1 LDSLEDRIQKFGSPV
16 VMLRNSPAGKYQFP
30 VAPEFTNWI
39 EEQRAWREGVAFM
52 DQSYHMTSIH
62 VRGADAL
69 PLLSHVGVNSFA
81 NFGRNKAKQLVCC
94 NYDGY
99 LISDAMLL
107 GLEDDEFNIIGR
119 PVLPNWIEFQAKT
132 GGFNPTIERDER
144 SLDNPNSTRK
154 VYRYE
159 LQGPNAMA
167 ILRKV
172 NQGGPLS
179 TKFFSMG
186 EITIAG
192 CRARTLAHGMGG
204 AEGLELWGPMA
215 EAGKVRAALEEAGRD
230 YGMRE
235 VGSKAYSTSSVE
247 SGWVPSP
254 LPAIY
259 SGEKMLPYRQWLPAR
274 SFEGMSS
281 LGGSFVCEDIARYYF
296 TPWDLDYGRH
306 IKFDH
311 EFIGREALEKMASKA
326 HRRKVTLSWDKSGVL
341 EVFGGMMEAG
351 DMPKFMDIPAAYYA
365 GFPFDRVLSADRDV
379 GVSISP
385 AYSANER
392 ALLSLA
398 IVDEQFAVPGTHLNV
413 VWGEPDGGMQR
424 IGVKPNVERHRQIV
438 VGATVHPW
446 PINEATRS
454 NYRSRK

>member
-1 LDSLEDRIQKFGSPV
+1 MDSLENRIQKFGNPV
-16 VMLRNSPAGKYQFP
+16 AMLRNSPAGKYQFP

-39 EEQRAWREGVAFM
+39 EEQRAWRESVAFM

-69 PLLSHVGVNSFA
+69 RLLSHVGVNSFA

-107 GLEDDEFNIIGR
+107 GLEDDEFNVIGR
-119 PVLPNWIEFQAKT
+119 PVLPNWIEFQAKV
-132 GGFNPTIERDER
+132 GGFNVTIERDER
-144 SLDNPNSTRK
+144 SLDNPSSTRK

-159 LQGPNAMA
+159 LQGPCAMKV
-167 ILRKV
+167 LEKV
-172 NQGGPLS
+172 NQSGELS

-204 AEGLELWGPMA
+204 AEGLELWGPMQ
-215 EAGKVRAALEEAGRD
+215 EAAKVRAALEEAGRE

-247 SGWVPSP
+247 SGWIPSP

-259 SGEKMLPYRQWLPAR
+259 TGEKMLPYRRWPPAR

-281 LGGSFVCEDIARYYF
+281 LGGSLLYENIEQYYF

-311 EFIGREALEKMASKA
+311 EFIGREALEKMANKA
-326 HRRKVTLSWDKSGVL
+326 HRKKVTLKWDKSGVL
-341 EVFGGMMEAG
+341 EVFAGMMEAG
-351 DMPKFMDIPAAYYA
+351 DMPKFMDMPAAYYA
-365 GFPFDRVLSADRDV
+365 GFPFDRVLLGDRDI

-392 ALLSLA
+392 AWLSLA
-398 IVDEQFAVPGTHLNV
+398 IVNAEFAVPGTHV
-413 VWGEPDGGMQR
+413 SVIWGEPGGSKR
-424 IGVKPNVERHRQIV
+424 TAGVKPNVERHRQIT

-446 PINEATRS
+446 PINEATRL
-454 NYRSRK
+454 NYRSRN

>member
-1 LDSLEDRIQKFGSPV
+1 MKNLEERIQKFGNAVS
-16 VMLRNSPAGKYQFP
+16 MLRNSPAGKYQFP
-30 VAPEFTNWI
+30 VAPEFTSWI

-52 DQSYHMTSIH
+52 DQSYHMTSIY
-62 VRGADAL
+62 VRGPEAL
-69 PLLSHVGVNSFA
+69 RLLSHIGVNSFA
-81 NFGRNKAKQLVCC
+81 SFGRNKAKQLVCC

-107 GLEDDEFNIIGR
+107 GLEDDEFNVVGR
-119 PVLPNWIEFQAKT
+119 PVLPNWIQFHAET
-132 GGFNPTIERDER
+132 GGYDVTLERDER
-144 SLDNPNSTRK
+144 SLDNPNSARK

-159 LQGPNAMA
+159 VQGPHAMK
-167 ILRKV
+167 LLERV
-172 NQGGPLS
+172 NQGGPLT

-186 EITIAG
+186 EIKIAG
-192 CRARTLAHGMGG
+192 CKARTLAHGMGG
-204 AEGLELWGPMA
+204 AEGLELWGPMEDA
-215 EAGKVRAALEEAGRD
+215 LKVRAAIEEAGRE

-259 SGEKMLPYRQWLPAR
+259 SGEQMKSYREWLPAR

-281 LGGSFVCEDIARYYF
+281 LGGSLVCENVEDYYF

-311 EFIGREALEKMASKA
+311 DFIGRDALEKTATNA
-326 HRRKVTLSWDKSGVL
+326 HRKKVTLVWDREDVL
-341 EVFGGMMEAG
+341 KVFAGMMEAG
-351 DMPKFMDIPAAYYA
+351 DMPKFMDFPAAYYA
-365 GFPFDRVLSADRDV
+365 GFPFDRVLSNDKDV

-392 ALLSLA
+392 AWLSLA
-398 IVDEQFAVPGTHLNV
+398 IVNEQVAATGTHVIVL
-413 VWGEPDGGMQR
+413 WGEPDAGEKGA
-424 IGVKPNVERHRQIV
+424 GVKPNVERHRQITI
-438 VGATVHPW
+438 GATVHPW
-446 PINEATRS
+446 PINEATRL

>member
-1 LDSLEDRIQKFGSPV
+1 MNSLEQRIRQFGSPFL
-16 VMLRNSPAGKYQFP
+16 MLRNSPAGKYQFP

-39 EEQRAWREGVAFM
+39 EEQRAWREGVALM
-52 DQSYHMTSIH
+52 DQSYHMTSIY
-62 VRGADAL
+62 VRGPDAL
-69 PLLSHVGVNSFA
+69 RLLSHLGVNSFA
-81 NFGRNKAKQLVCC
+81 NFGRGKAKQLVCC

-99 LISDAMLL
+99 LISDAMLFA
-107 GLEDDEFNIIGR
+107 LEDDEFNIVGR
-119 PVLPNWIEFQAKT
+119 PVLPNWIQFHAET
-132 GGFNPTIERDER
+132 GGYSVTVERDER

-154 VYRYE
+154 IYRYE
-159 LQGPNAMA
+159 VQGPHAMKV
-167 ILRKV
+167 LEKV

-179 TKFFSMG
+179 TKFFTMG

-204 AEGLELWGPMA
+204 AEGLELWGPMQDA
-215 EAGKVRAALEEAGRD
+215 AKVRAAIEEAGRE

-259 SGEKMLPYRQWLPAR
+259 TGEKMRRCREWLPAR

-281 LGGSFVCEDIARYYF
+281 LGGSLVRENIEDYYF

-311 EFIGREALEKMASKA
+311 DFIGREALERMANKP
-326 HRRKVTLSWDKSGVL
+326 HRKKVTLVWDKQDVL
-341 EVFGGMMEAG
+341 RVFAGLMET
-351 DMPKFMDIPAAYYA
+351 DEMPKFMDTPAAYYA
-365 GFPFDRVLSADRDV
+365 GFPFDRVLSGDRDV

-392 ALLSLA
+392 AWLSLA
-398 IVDEQFAVPGTHLNV
+398 IVNEELSVPGTHLSV
-413 VWGEPDGGMQR
+413 IWGEPDAHDKTAS
-424 IGVKPNVERHRQIV
+424 VKPNVERHRQIA
-438 VGATVHPW
+438 VGTTVQPW
-446 PINEATRS
+446 PIGETARLH
-454 NYRSRK
+454 YRSRK